1 MVEEVEEQGGCCNST
16 LMSYQLTHTIRLLLP
31 QPLLSR
37 YFHSSTSLFTLTTTI
52 TTTTTTTVTLTATS
66 TFSHSP
72 KTLKF
77 PIPIPRCSV
86 AFCCCSTNRS
96 HSFSEYNFYCLIY
109 LRVCFDYS
117 SLWHFFLTPFVGDS
131 RLCSKR
137 FQFNCCGYAIS
148 SLCPY
153 SAMDRRW
160 PWKKKSSDK
169 VVLEKAAAELDSAG
183 ASSQGNQ
190 KPSYIQIS
198 VESYSHLTGLEDQV
212 KSYEEKVQ
220 TLEDEIKELNE
231 KLSAANS
238 EINTKESLVKQH
250 AKVAEEAVSGWEK
263 AEAEALA
270 LKNHLESVT
279 LSKLT
284 AEDQASQLDGALK
297 ECMRQIRNLKEEHE
311 LKIQE
316 VALTKTKQ
324 LDKIK
329 GELEA
334 KIGNFEQELL
344 RSAADNAALSRSL
357 QERSN
362 MLIKVS
368 EEKAHAEAEI
378 ELLKGNIESCEREIN
393 SLKYELHVISKELE
407 IRNEEKNMSM
417 RSAEAANKQ
426 HMEGVKKIA
435 KLEAECQRLRGLVRK
450 KLPGPAAL
458 AQMKLEVES
467 LGRDYG
473 ETRLRKS
480 PVKPGGS
487 HLSSL
492 PEFSLENVQKFQKDN
507 EFLTDRLL
515 AMEEETKMLKEALAK
530 RNSELQASRSMCA
543 KTLSKLQILEA
554 QVQTSNQQKGSPKSI
569 ININHESIYSQNTS
583 NVPSLISMSE
593 DGNDDVVSCAES
605 WSTSI
610 ISELSQFPKEKNAE
624 ELSKSDAAKKLELMD
639 DFLEVEKLARLS
651 NDSNGVSVTS
661 HNTTIETVTND
672 VSEVSAN
679 KNDPSEGEKNTDS
692 NPLPSQVSS
701 AAELSASDPQSD
713 VRGLSLAELQSRILS
728 VFESMAK
735 DSDVGKILEGIKHV
749 LEDACDTSI
758 QDPVSAIPH
767 DVKPSNALRDDEG
780 DDEDVGSNAEKELTA
795 CQQPTEHVQIASD
808 LEAAISQ
815 IHDFVLFLGK
825 EAMTAHDISSDGDGI
840 SKKME
845 EFSVTFNKVV
855 CNEASLLQFVLDLS
869 YVLAK
874 ASEFRFNILGYKGSE
889 AETSSPD
896 CIDKIALPENK
907 LIQDNSSGE
916 RYQNGHSH
924 IINPCSDPEV
934 PDDGNLTSGYETN
947 ATSQKFST
955 EEFEELKLEKEK
967 AVADLLKCAENLEMT
982 KSQLLET
989 EQHLAEIKS
998 QLTSAQRS
1006 NSLAETQLKCM
1017 AESYR
1022 SLETRANEFET
1033 ELNHLL
1039 MKTETLENELEDEK
1053 RAHEAAL
1060 AKYKELEEQL
1070 QRNESLAADNDIKT
1084 KQERDLAAAAE
1095 KLAECQETIFL
1106 LGKQLKA
1113 LHPQTEPMG
1122 SPYSKLEGFT
1132 EREPTTDCPNFQD
1145 HAEMD
1150 SATSAFVQRLGG
1162 ESPLHFSNSLYSP
1175 SDNESNFLAISPVQH
1190 PNHKPTKSTSS
1201 SASSTPT
1208 PEKHARGFSRF
1219 FSSKGKT
1226 GY

>member
-1 MVEEVEEQGGCCNST
+1 ME
-16 LMSYQLTHTIRLLLP
+16 
-31 QPLLSR
+31 
-37 YFHSSTSLFTLTTTI
+37 
-52 TTTTTTTVTLTATS
+52 
-66 TFSHSP
+66 
-72 KTLKF
+72 
-77 PIPIPRCSV
+77 
-86 AFCCCSTNRS
+86 
-96 HSFSEYNFYCLIY
+96 
-109 LRVCFDYS
+109 
-117 SLWHFFLTPFVGDS
+117 
-131 RLCSKR
+131 
-137 FQFNCCGYAIS
+137 
-148 SLCPY
+148 
-153 SAMDRRW
+153 RRW

-169 VVLEKAAAELDSAG
+169 AVLEKAAAELDSA
-183 ASSQGNQ
+183 S
-190 KPSYIQIS
+190 KPSYVQIS

-212 KSYEEKVQ
+212 KAYEEKVQ

-311 LKIQE
+311 QKIQE

-329 GELEA
+329 GEYEA
-334 KIGNFEQELL
+334 KIVNFEQELL
-344 RSAADNAALSRSL
+344 RSAAENAALSRSL

-362 MLIKVS
+362 MLIKLS

-458 AQMKLEVES
+458 AQMKLEVEN

-480 PVKPGGS
+480 PVKPAGS

-492 PEFSLENVQKFQKDN
+492 PEFTLENLQKFQKDN
-507 EFLTDRLL
+507 EFLTERLL

-569 ININHESIYSQNTS
+569 ININHESIYSQNAS
-583 NVPSLISMSE
+583 YAPSLISMSE
-593 DGNDDVVSCAES
+593 DGNDDARSCAES
-605 WSTSI
+605 WSTAI
-610 ISELSQFPKEKNAE
+610 VSELFQYPKEKNAE
-624 ELSKSDAAKKLELMD
+624 ELSKSDATKKLELMD

-651 NDSNGVSVTS
+651 NDSN
-661 HNTTIETVTND
+661 E
-672 VSEVSAN
+672 
-679 KNDPSEGEKNTDS
+679 
-692 NPLPSQVSS
+692 VSS
-701 AAELSASDPQSD
+701 AAEFSAPDSQSD
-713 VRGLSLAELQSRILS
+713 ISGLSLAELRSRILS

-735 DSDVGKILEGIKHV
+735 DANIGKILEDIKHV
-749 LEDACDTSI
+749 LEDPLDTIS
-758 QDPVSAIPH
+758 DN
-767 DVKPSNALRDDEG
+767 KGNA
-780 DDEDVGSNAEKELTA
+780 EDAGLNAEKELFSS
-795 CQQPTEHVQIASD
+795 QQPTEYVQMTSD

-825 EAMTAHDISSDGDGI
+825 EAMAAHDISSDGDGI
-840 SKKME
+840 NQKMK
-845 EFSVTFNKVV
+845 EFSVTFNKVIG
-855 CNEASLLQFVLDLS
+855 NKASLLQFVLDLS

-874 ASEFRFNILGYKGSE
+874 ANEFRFNILGYKSME
-889 AETSSPD
+889 AETNCSD

-907 LIQDNSSGE
+907 LVQDNSSGV

-924 IINPCSDPEV
+924 ILNHCSDPEV
-934 PDDGNLTSGYETN
+934 PDDGTLASDYESN
-947 ATSQKFST
+947 ATSQKFSM
-955 EEFEELKLEKEK
+955 EDFEELKLEKEK
-967 AVADLLKCAENLEMT
+967 AVADLSKCAENLEIT
-982 KSQLLET
+982 KSQLLEI
-989 EQHLAEIKS
+989 EQHLAEVKS
-998 QLTSAQRS
+998 QLASAERS

-1022 SLETRANEFET
+1022 SLETRAKEFET
-1033 ELNHLL
+1033 ELNHLRI
-1039 MKTETLENELEDEK
+1039 KTETLENELTDEK

-1070 QRNESLAADNDIKT
+1070 QRLDTHPISCSAANDDKT

-1113 LHPQTEPMG
+1113 LHPQTEAMA
-1122 SPYSKLEGFT
+1122 SPYSKVEGFT
-1132 EREPTTDCPNFQD
+1132 EREPSTNSPTLQD
-1145 HAEMD
+1145 QAEMD
-1150 SATSAFVQRLGG
+1150 SATSTFMQRLGG
-1162 ESPLHFSNSLYSP
+1162 ESPLHFTNSLYSP
-1175 SDNESNFLAISPVQH
+1175 SDNESNFPAISSVQH
-1190 PNHKPTKSTSS
+1190 SNHRPTKSTSS
-1201 SASSTPT
+1201 SASSTST

-1219 FSSKGKT
+1219 FSAKGKT
-1226 GY
+1226 GH